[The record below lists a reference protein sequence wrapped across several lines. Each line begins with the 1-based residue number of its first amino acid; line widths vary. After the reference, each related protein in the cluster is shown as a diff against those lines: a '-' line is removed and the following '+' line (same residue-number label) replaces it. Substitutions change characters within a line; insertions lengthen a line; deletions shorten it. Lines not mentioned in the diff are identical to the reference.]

1 MFESA
6 DSVLPGIAQQKVQ
19 KHIVKCKN
27 MNLQMNLQI
36 HLQIRFESADS
47 SADTL

>member
-19 KHIVKCKN
+19 KTHREMQKYESAD
-27 MNLQMNLQI
+27 
-36 HLQIRFESADS
+36 ESADS
-47 SADTL
+47 SADSF